1 MSLLDVLIHRIWEMT
16 TEFIKLLP
24 QLSISIVLLVATWAV
39 AKLARRLVRKLMH
52 RSDVHGTLANL
63 AETLL
68 SVLLWVLGLLIAMS
82 VVLPSVT
89 PANILA
95 VLGLGSV
102 AIGFAF
108 KDIFENFLA
117 GVLIMLRRPMRIGDI
132 IECEGIGGRVENIS
146 LRDTH
151 LRHLSNELVVVPNSF
166 LFKNPVKILTDAPK
180 RRYQITVG
188 VGYDVDLDAAAD
200 VIANAARG
208 AAGVDAAKTVDVF
221 AQDFGDSSMTFIVRW
236 WAGSTQLEMHKTR
249 DTVVRAVK
257 RALDEAGMEIPF
269 PYRTLTFKESSP
281 PAARLR
287 PVAAPGKTAATA
299 SDQIEAGDAADVGGD
314 ADGD

>member
-1 MSLLDVLIHRIWEMT
+1 VGLVNILFQRLWQMV
-16 TEFIKLLP
+16 TEFVRMLP
-24 QLSISIVLLVATWAV
+24 QFSIAILVIVATWAIG
-39 AKLARRLVRKLMH
+39 KFSRRIISRLLRRVDL
-52 RSDVHGTLANL
+52 HGTLVNL

-68 SVLLWVLGLLIAMS
+68 GVAVWIVGILTAMS
-82 VVLPSVT
+82 IVLPSVT

-151 LRHLSNELVVVPNSF
+151 LRHLSNEMVVVPNSF
-166 LFKNPVKILTDAPK
+166 LFKNPVKILTDAPQ
-180 RRYQITVG
+180 RRYQISVG
-188 VGYDVDLDAAAD
+188 VGYSVDLDAAAA
-200 VIANAARG
+200 VIEEAAKS
-208 AAGVDAAKTVDVF
+208 AEGVDAAKGVDVF
-221 AQDFGDSSMTFIVRW
+221 ASDFADSSMTFLVRW
-236 WAGSTQLEMHKTR
+236 WAGSTQLEMHRTR
-249 DTVVRAVK
+249 NAVVRAIK

-269 PYRTLTFKESSP
+269 PYRTLTFKE
-281 PAARLR
+281 A
-287 PVAAPGKTAATA
+287 VAVKVEGNSK
-299 SDQIEAGDAADVGGD
+299 SDAE
-314 ADGD
+314 DGSH

>member
-1 MSLLDVLIHRIWEMT
+1 MNLVNILVHRIWEMV
-16 TEFIKLLP
+16 TEFIKMLP
-24 QLSISIVLLVATWAV
+24 QLTIAIVLLVVTWAL
-39 AKLARRLVRKLMH
+39 AKVSRRLVRKLLH
-52 RSDVHGTLANL
+52 RTDVQGTLVNL

-68 SVLLWVLGLLIAMS
+68 GVVMWVLGLLIAMS

-117 GVLIMLRRPMRIGDI
+117 GVLIMLRKPMRIGDI

-166 LFKNPVKILTDAPK
+166 LFKNPVKILTDAAK
-180 RRYQITVG
+180 RRYQISVG
-188 VGYDVDLDAAAD
+188 IGYDVDLDAAAQL
-200 VIANAARG
+200 IAK
-208 AAGVDAAKTVDVF
+208 AAGGAEGVDGDKGIDVF
-221 AQDFGDSSMTFIVRW
+221 ASDFADSSMTLLVRW
-236 WAGSTQLEMHKTR
+236 WAGSTQLEMHRTR
-249 DTVVRAVK
+249 DAVVRAVK
-257 RALDEAGMEIPF
+257 RALDEAGMEIPY
-269 PYRTLTFKESSP
+269 PYRTLTFRE
-281 PAARLR
+281 
-287 PVAAPGKTAATA
+287 PVAVSTGE
-299 SDQIEAGDAADVGGD
+299 QADTSPRSP
-314 ADGD
+314 